1 MCVSMDDLYE
11 IECVCNAHYALFKL
25 VKLSFQYNNE
35 KQHFSLLYNKGGHAV
50 ICTVFLL

>member
-25 VKLSFQYNNE
+25 VFIS
-35 KQHFSLLYNKGGHAV
+35 
-50 ICTVFLL
+50 I